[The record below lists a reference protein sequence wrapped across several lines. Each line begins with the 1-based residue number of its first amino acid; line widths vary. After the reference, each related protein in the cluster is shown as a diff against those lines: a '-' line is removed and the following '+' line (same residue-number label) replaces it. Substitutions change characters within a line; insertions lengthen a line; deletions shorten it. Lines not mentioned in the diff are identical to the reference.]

1 MRSTGT
7 LAQAMPQLHRLRR
20 RLHAASKPHKRGKE
34 GTRQKH
40 GKEGSRSAAVLALP
54 NASNLS
60 APLAPPLAPAN
71 VSANTTSIPA
81 ATARQS
87 GQANATAE
95 RELPVIGGSVGK
107 PPANATN
114 APAERELPVIGGSVG
129 KPPANATNATAERE
143 LPVIGGSVAT
153 TSAVDASPARA
164 PTALGKDEVVYA
176 PGARHNEDGT
186 MIRFS
191 PALEQRLKQ
200 ERLKR
205 KEEDAATAAAGK
217 CVVARDPTTV
227 LRWTLGKDK
236 SRVLRISV
244 EKDAL
249 EALKALEGEVSL
261 ARSLAL
267 YLSFSLCT
275 HTHTPSGAQGPRG
288 RGFCC
293 LS

>member
-1 MRSTGT
+1 M
-7 LAQAMPQLHRLRR
+7 
-20 RLHAASKPHKRGKE
+20 
-34 GTRQKH
+34 
-40 GKEGSRSAAVLALP
+40 
-54 NASNLS
+54 
-60 APLAPPLAPAN
+60 
-71 VSANTTSIPA
+71 
-81 ATARQS
+81 
-87 GQANATAE
+87 
-95 RELPVIGGSVGK
+95 GK

>member
-1 MRSTGT
+1 
-7 LAQAMPQLHRLRR
+7 MPQLHRLRR

-87 GQANATAE
+87 GQANAT
-95 RELPVIGGSVGK
+95 
-107 PPANATN
+107 
-114 APAERELPVIGGSVG
+114 AERELPVIGGSVG

-275 HTHTPSGAQGPRG
+275 HTHTFRRSRPSRARFLLSLMIFY
-288 RGFCC
+288 RVLGFKV
-293 LS
+293 